1 MTRPQIERAYRQ
13 LIWRLTRYDG
23 YQPWGTD
30 LPTLRVRFPGFWP
43 AVERLREEW
52 KRAATLEQKEIV

>member
-1 MTRPQIERAYRQ
+1 MTRTQIERIYRR

-23 YQPWGTD
+23 YQPG
-30 LPTLRVRFPGFWP
+30 VRFPGFWP

-52 KRAATLEQKEIV
+52 KRAEAPEQKEILCEN

>member
-1 MTRPQIERAYRQ
+1 MTRPQIERAYRR
-13 LIWRLTRYDG
+13 LIGSLTRYDG

-30 LPTLRVRFPGFWP
+30 LRTLGVRFPGFWP

-52 KRAATLEQKEIV
+52 KRAAAHEQKEIV